1 MDVKIYSTPSCGY
14 CKMAKQYFQDNDIA
28 YEEYNV
34 AEDAAK
40 REEMVQMTGQ
50 MGVPVI
56 QVKDKVLIGFDQSA
70 LEEMLQA

>member
-28 YEEYNV
+28 FEEYNV

>member
-70 LEEMLQA
+70 LEEMLQG

>member
-14 CKMAKQYFQDNDIA
+14 CKMAKQYFQDNNIA

-56 QVKDKVLIGFDQSA
+56 QVKDKVLIGFDQAS
-70 LEEMLQA
+70 LDDMLKA

>member
-1 MDVKIYSTPSCGY
+1 
-14 CKMAKQYFQDNDIA
+14 MAKQYFQDNNIA

-56 QVKDKVLIGFDQSA
+56 QVKDKVLIGFDQAS
-70 LEEMLQA
+70 LDDMLKA